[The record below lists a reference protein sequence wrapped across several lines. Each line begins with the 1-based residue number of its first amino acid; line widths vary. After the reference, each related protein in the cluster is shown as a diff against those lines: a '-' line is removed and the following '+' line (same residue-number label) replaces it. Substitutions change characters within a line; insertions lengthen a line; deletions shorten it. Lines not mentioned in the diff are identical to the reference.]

1 MRREFPTVETF
12 IEEEAEKFDGLEV
25 EYRFGAAPRLML
37 LGDKGQKETLRID
50 R

>member
-1 MRREFPTVETF
+1 METF